1 VLVVPESI
9 NPGWT
14 ARLADGSALTPV
26 TVNGWQQ
33 GWVVPVGSSGPVAIV
48 FASNTPYRIGLFGGL
63 ALLPILAALAFW
75 PVRRPRVVG
84 EPARPWQLGPLPA
97 ALAVAVA
104 GFVVSGVVGVA
115 VVGLALAVRYALR
128 ARPIF
133 SERVTVVVTAG
144 GLILA
149 GAALSRDPWRSV
161 DGYVGHDWALQ
172 LLALV
177 SVAMLAA
184 TLVPSHRDVPNID

>member
-1 VLVVPESI
+1 
-9 NPGWT
+9 
-14 ARLADGSALTPV
+14 
-26 TVNGWQQ
+26 
-33 GWVVPVGSSGPVAIV
+33 VAIV

-75 PVRRPRVVG
+75 PVRRPSAVG
-84 EPARPWQLGPLPA
+84 EPARPWQLGPAPA

-104 GFVVSGVVGVA
+104 GFVVSGLVGV
-115 VVGLALAVRYALR
+115 VVMGLALAVRYALR
-128 ARPIF
+128 TRPTLC
-133 SERVTVVVTAG
+133 ERVTVGVTAG

-161 DGYVGHDWALQ
+161 DGYVGHDWPLQ
-172 LLALV
+172 LLALC

-184 TLVPSHRDVPNID
+184 SVVPIVSARRRARANP